1 MSYRILYIE
10 DEAILGKLVCETL
23 QKQGYEVKQITNGTQ
38 ALQTYKYFNPHLCLL
53 DIMLPGKD
61 GYEIAA
67 QIRALDSKI
76 PILFLTA
83 KVQAADVVAGFNAGC
98 NDYIRKPFSIDE
110 LVVRLQ
116 NWLNEKYEHSP
127 AKAASEYHIGP
138 YIFQAAKQVLQTPDG
153 AISLTHK
160 EAILLEV
167 LYNQRNNIVQ
177 REHLLQQAWGSNTIY
192 NSRSLDV
199 YINRLRKYFS
209 NSPYQIIT
217 LKGIGY
223 RFICE

>member
-38 ALQTYKYFNPHLCLL
+38 ALQAYKQYGPHLCLL

-67 QIRALDSKI
+67 QIRALDNKI

-116 NWLNEKYEHSP
+116 NWLNEKYERSP
-127 AKAASEYHIGP
+127 AQAASEYRIGP

-153 AISLTHK
+153 VISLTHK
-160 EAILLEV
+160 EATLLEV